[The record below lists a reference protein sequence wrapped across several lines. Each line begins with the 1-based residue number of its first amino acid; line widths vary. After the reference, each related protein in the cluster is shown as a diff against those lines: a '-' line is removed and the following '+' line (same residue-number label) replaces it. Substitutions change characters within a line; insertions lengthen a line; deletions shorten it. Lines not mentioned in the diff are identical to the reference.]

1 MCVTLVN
8 CGLAVAFV
16 GAIVLVAA
24 AFDFDPVKA
33 FREKNGGLEVD
44 PQLFKKLGHRLRWG
58 IISPKFPSVLA
69 TFHSCGPVTI
79 LTTLG
84 LSQADQ
90 RPAAG
95 GASVW

>member
-58 IISPKFPSVLA
+58 IISGV
-69 TFHSCGPVTI
+69 CI
-79 LTTLG
+79 LGIGTLLQLLG
-84 LSQADQ
+84 NTLS
-90 RPAAG
+90 
-95 GASVW
+95 